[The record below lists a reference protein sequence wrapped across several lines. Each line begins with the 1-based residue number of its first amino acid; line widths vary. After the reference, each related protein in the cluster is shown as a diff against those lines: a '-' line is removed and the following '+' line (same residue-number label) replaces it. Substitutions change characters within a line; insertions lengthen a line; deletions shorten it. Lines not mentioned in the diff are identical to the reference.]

1 MITYTT
7 GQNGYQQVD
16 YDPHKSL
23 LCTFTEQPIFKCN
36 SLRESM
42 QNDVRSLGNVKIA
55 VLFSGGMD
63 SEVVLDVCQD
73 INADFYA
80 VFCLYTYKKM
90 PVNIHELY
98 YVEKYCKEHNVT
110 LKILELDLERFFDGG
125 KYLKYVQTY
134 YCNVAQICP
143 YLWFTEQVDDCLI
156 LGGDAPHIVSKD
168 PLTYFPPVLGQV
180 SVERMFAMQKRP
192 GIPNFL
198 THSYTT
204 MQYCLDLWQQQTLSE
219 NGWIDTEFAGKK
231 FSRWAYAKMKHG
243 MYVDGGFTTLE
254 IKPKFSS
261 PFALC
266 ADFDITKYDN
276 TAQKIVPHCESDVRV
291 LVLDWGPAITVTRL
305 I

>member
-1 MITYTT
+1 MITYNT
-7 GQNGYQQVD
+7 GQNGYQHVD

-80 VFCLYTYKKM
+80 VFCLYTYKKL
-90 PVNIHELY
+90 PVNVHELY
-98 YVEKYCKEHNVT
+98 YVEKYCNEHNIT
-110 LKILELDLERFFDGG
+110 LKMLELDLEWFFDKD
-125 KYLKYVQTY
+125 KYLKYVQKY

-143 YLWFTEQVDDCLI
+143 YLWFIEQVDDCLI
-156 LGGDAPHIVSKD
+156 LGGDAPHVVSKD
-168 PLTYFPPVLGQV
+168 PMIYFPPVLGQV
-180 SVERMFAMQKRP
+180 SVERMFAMQERA

-204 MQYCLDLWQQQTLSE
+204 VQYCLDLWQNQHP
-219 NGWIDTEFAGKK
+219 GDDAWISVNNMKVFA
-231 FSRWAYAKMKHG
+231 RWAYAKKKHG
-243 MYVDGGFTTLE
+243 MYVAGGFSSLQA
-254 IKPKFSS
+254 KPKFSS

-266 ADFDITKYDN
+266 ADFDIRKYDN
-276 TAQKIVPHCESDVRV
+276 VASKIVPHCPSEVKFD
-291 LVLDWGPAITVTRL
+291 
-305 I
+305 